1 MTRALFTLFVL
12 ALAACAGPSWVRP
25 DTPQQIAD
33 RDDMECQRWGRTE
46 ASNIASG
53 FYNGPL
59 LSQRSISRPEQPFDA
74 RGYRTMNEASL
85 ADSCMR
91 SRGYARAQ

>member
-1 MTRALFTLFVL
+1 MRSAVL
-12 ALAACAGPSWVRP
+12 LIILLTGCTGPGWVRP
-25 DTPQQIAD
+25 DTPQEVAD
-33 RDDMECQRWGRTE
+33 RDDIDCQRWGRTE

-59 LSQRSISRPEQPFDA
+59 LSQRSISRPEQPFDS
-74 RGYRTMNEASL
+74 RGYRTMNEVSL

-91 SRGYARAQ
+91 SRGYARAH